1 MINNVTLVGR
11 ITRDIEL
18 KKTQSNVSVTSFTLA
33 INRPFS
39 KENETQADFIS
50 CVAWDKKAEVL
61 NDYAHKG
68 SLIGIVGRIQV
79 RTYEVDGSTRYAT
92 EVVADSVQLL
102 ESKKEEPKR
111 ETFGKDSIHGQERV
125 TPLATEEDLPF

>member
-18 KKTQSNVSVTSFTLA
+18 KKTQSNASVASFTLA
-33 INRPFS
+33 VNRPFA
-39 KENETQADFIS
+39 KDNETQADFIS
-50 CVAWDKKAEVL
+50 CVAWEKQAEVL

-79 RTYEVDGSTRYAT
+79 RTYEADGTTRYAT
-92 EVVADSVQLL
+92 EVVAQSVQLL
-102 ESKKEEPKR
+102 ESKKER
-111 ETFGKDSIHGQERV
+111 ETFGKDPVHGQERV
-125 TPLATEEDLPF
+125 TNDESLPF

>member
-18 KKTQSNVSVTSFTLA
+18 KKTQSNTSVTGFTLA
-33 INRPFS
+33 VNRPFS

-50 CVAWDKKAEVL
+50 CVAWEKQAEVL

-68 SLIGIVGRIQV
+68 SLIGVVGRIQV
-79 RTYEVDGSTRYAT
+79 RAYEVDGTTRYAT
-92 EVVADSVQLL
+92 EVVAQSVQLL
-102 ESKKEEPKR
+102 EPKKER
-111 ETFGKDSIHGQERV
+111 ETFGKDPVHGQERV
-125 TPLATEEDLPF
+125 TPTSEDLPF

>member
-18 KKTQSNVSVTSFTLA
+18 KRTQSNVSVTSFTLA
-33 INRPFS
+33 VNRPFS

-50 CVAWDKKAEVL
+50 CVAWEKQAEVL

-68 SLIGIVGRIQV
+68 SLIGLVGRIQV
-79 RTYEVDGSTRYAT
+79 RVYEADGVTRTIT
-92 EVVADSVQLL
+92 EVVAQSVQLL
-102 ESKKEEPKR
+102 EPKKEEPKR
-111 ETFGKDSIHGQERV
+111 ETFGKDPVHGKERI
-125 TPLATEEDLPF
+125 TPQSEDLPF